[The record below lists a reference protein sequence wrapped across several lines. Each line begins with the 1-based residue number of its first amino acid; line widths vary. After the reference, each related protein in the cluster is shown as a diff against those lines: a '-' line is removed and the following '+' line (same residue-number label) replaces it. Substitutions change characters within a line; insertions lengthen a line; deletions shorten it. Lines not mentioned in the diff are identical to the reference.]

1 MSDTK
6 EVGEEEVQYV
16 INFTLF
22 FYLHVIMSATFLY
35 CVIKRTFLIVAMF
48 LLSSR
53 EEDGK
58 KIAYTHYFI
67 HLISFPVY

>member
-1 MSDTK
+1 MSDTE

-22 FYLHVIMSATFLY
+22 FIFMLLWVQHFFI
-35 CVIKRTFLIVAMF
+35 VIKRTFLIVAMF

-58 KIAYTHYFI
+58 KIASTHYFI